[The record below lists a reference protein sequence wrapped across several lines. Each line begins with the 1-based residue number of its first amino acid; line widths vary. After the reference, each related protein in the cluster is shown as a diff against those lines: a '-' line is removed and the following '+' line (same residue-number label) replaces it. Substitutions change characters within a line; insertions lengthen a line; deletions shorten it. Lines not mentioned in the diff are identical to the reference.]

1 MYRCDV
7 CNKVQ
12 PAGTPQVRLVV
23 DTREKTYDITPH
35 LSEKEKKKA
44 RRRGI
49 NVDQGRQT
57 AQGWEIVK
65 EIVVC
70 PDRRCLADRP
80 DLVGA
85 LEAQL
90 EAHQQRKLGVR
101 AEAGEAGEEEAASYT
116 AGPPAE

>member
-1 MYRCDV
+1 MFRCDA
-7 CNKVQ
+7 CKKVV

-23 DTREKTYDITPH
+23 DTREKTYDVTPQMT
-35 LSEKEKKKA
+35 EKEKRRA
-44 RRRGI
+44 RRRGM
-49 NVDQGRQT
+49 NVDQARQT

-70 PDRRCLADRP
+70 PTCAAERT
-80 DLVGA
+80 DLTGA

-90 EAHQQRKLGVR
+90 EAHQQRKLGMSAS
-101 AEAGEAGEEEAASYT
+101 AEAEAEDAPASYT